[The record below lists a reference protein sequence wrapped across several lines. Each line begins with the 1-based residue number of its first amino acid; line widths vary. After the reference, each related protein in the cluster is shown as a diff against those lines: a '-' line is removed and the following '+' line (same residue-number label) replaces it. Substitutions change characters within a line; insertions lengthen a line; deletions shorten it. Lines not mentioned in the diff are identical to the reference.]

1 MEYKTMENDDQSTNI
16 DDDLIDTIVD
26 EIKKQEINNLAPNIV
41 NNNNNK
47 PDKEMISLIRKII
60 NTNLGDKY
68 GNN

>member
-1 MEYKTMENDDQSTNI
+1 MENDDQSTNI

>member
-1 MEYKTMENDDQSTNI
+1 MENDDQSTNI

-68 GNN
+68 GNKRCNT